1 MNTPLI
7 SIIIPTYNR
16 AHLISRTLDS
26 VLAQTYINWECIVV
40 DDGSTDETE
49 QLLTEYCN
57 NDNRFQYHNRPV
69 DRSKGANACR
79 NYGFELSK
87 GEYLNWFDSDD
98 EMLEDKLE
106 KQLHLL
112 LKLGEKY
119 AICQSKVIELHKH
132 NRERLWNKNIYS
144 ENSLEDYISY
154 KISWQTGA
162 VLYSKVFLEEI
173 SIKFDEQLMQSQ
185 EYDFHI
191 KLLKKCPVY
200 AFDTT
205 PLVNV
210 YSHSDSISYSTSNT
224 LLKATSSIGIK
235 INLLKDKSLNLK
247 KSTKLFLLKDIYRVF
262 FQSIIRNDLKTAFF
276 SYRKFLEAH
285 FYLDFKSK
293 LLFFKHFCTS
303 TLALVSYTLT
313 GKGYRFLRISI
324 KN

>member
-1 MNTPLI
+1 MQTPLV

-16 AHLISRTLDS
+16 AHLIGETLDS
-26 VLAQTYINWECIVV
+26 VVAQTYTNWECIVV
-40 DDGSTDETE
+40 DDGSTDETDK
-49 QLLTEYCN
+49 LLAGYCIK
-57 NDNRFQYHNRPV
+57 DNRFQYHHRPS
-69 DRSKGANACR
+69 DRPKGANACR

-87 GEYLNWFDSDD
+87 GKYVNWFDSDD
-98 EMLEDKLE
+98 KMLEDKLE

-112 LKLGEKY
+112 LKSGKNFT
-119 AICQSKVIELHKH
+119 ICQSKVIEFNKD

-144 ENSLEDYISY
+144 KNSLEDYIRY
-154 KISWQTGA
+154 QISWQTGA
-162 VLYSKVFLEEI
+162 VLYSKYFLEEI

-185 EYDFHI
+185 EYDFHV
-191 KLLKKCPVY
+191 KLLKISPVY

-205 PLVNV
+205 SLVNV
-210 YSHSDSISYSTSNT
+210 YSHSDSISYSTNNT
-224 LLKATSSIGIK
+224 LIKATSSIGVK

-262 FQSIIRNDLKTAFF
+262 FQSIVRKDLKTAFF

-285 FYLDFKSK
+285 FYLDFKTK
-293 LLFFKHFCTS
+293 LLFFKHFCTT
-303 TLALVSYTLT
+303 TLALISYTLT